1 MGSRGSK
8 SRSSKSSRSG
18 NVSSRSSTKNK
29 SIEEKIKVVQLIAE
43 SNFNEQKLKI
53 KYEAK
58 RLEIEKVAKTQ
69 TRAKVLNLLD
79 IPPLE
84 GEEDV
89 KERNMVYRN
98 HMRDANVALDTQY
111 ENWKEFKPGKKSYY
125 IDSLFRNAD
134 TNYTPSDHNSQSGE
148 LSRMLRQLLKQEGA
162 PEVDVNVF
170 SGDPLIHHCFME
182 IFKEE
187 IKKRTNDPRGR
198 LTRIIKYTT
207 GQAKDSFIHCI
218 QQSLSEGY
226 KDCCKKCS

>member
-18 NVSSRSSTKNK
+18 NVSSRSSIKNK

-53 KYEAK
+53 KHEAK

-84 GEEDV
+84 GKEDV

-98 HMRDANVALDTQY
+98 HMRDAMLHWTRSMRTGKNLNRVRNPITLIPYLEMQTQ
-111 ENWKEFKPGKKSYY
+111 
-125 IDSLFRNAD
+125 IILLLIIIASLE
-134 TNYTPSDHNSQSGE
+134 NSQECCDSY
-148 LSRMLRQLLKQEGA
+148 LSKREHRKLMLMFFQGILSYIT
-162 PEVDVNVF
+162 V
-170 SGDPLIHHCFME
+170 SW
-182 IFKEE
+182 
-187 IKKRTNDPRGR
+187 
-198 LTRIIKYTT
+198 KYSR
-207 GQAKDSFIHCI
+207 K
-218 QQSLSEGY
+218 
-226 KDCCKKCS
+226 